1 MLHRHLIPRAVI
13 LCFTVGVAK
22 LARVPLFFGYGEGH
36 DIAASAISIRG
47 LAYRYRGQEKP
58 ALDGVD
64 LDVAE
69 GEFVVVM
76 GPSGAG
82 KSTLCTTLNG
92 LFPHFFR
99 GRMEGEVRVNGR
111 PTRGG
116 KVGEFAREVGLV
128 FQDFEAQLFSTN
140 VALEVAFG
148 PENFSVERGEMRR
161 RVEGVLGRVRLE
173 GFEGRQPATL
183 SGGQKQRLAIAS
195 VLAIEPRV
203 LCLDE
208 PTTDL
213 DPIGKL
219 GVFEIASELKERDD
233 VTLIVVEHETEET
246 LEADRIVILRDG
258 RVVTDRPA
266 REVLRDVDLLQESR
280 IMPLGVTRFFHEMG
294 FWQGQLP
301 LTPAEGLREFRQRG
315 WRIDPG
321 RHGELVA
328 EDERR
333 EGGYGE
339 ALIEVEGLTH
349 RYPNGLVALEGVDLA
364 VRRGEFLAVL
374 GQNGSGKTTLVK
386 HFNGLL
392 EPTEGSVRVEDE
404 TTTKQGIR
412 KLGQTVGYVFQN
424 PDHQIFSDTVALV
437 AVVRV
442 VSGRAVCP
450 AVSTSARSSHG
461 TRPADTSLYPRTRGR
476 ASGAHVAHAGILRPD
491 PGRDLLPCP
500 ARGWSRRRGPLP
512 LTARPPLPANSRPP
526 RISRRN
532 FRPRDL
538 LHALSGQLRRLSYGG
553 LYRLQ
558 AQRGIAAQYLFLR
571 NARSEVVQYDG
582 DHNARTLDARL
593 TVADVGVHGYV
604 LAPVHA
610 GSLRRCR
617 LAHKHTGRYRRA
629 SRSRTSTVSR

>member
-1 MLHRHLIPRAVI
+1 MVFR
-13 LCFTVGVAK
+13 
-22 LARVPLFFGYGEGH
+22 LFFGCGEGD
-36 DIAASAISIRG
+36 DIAEPAISIRG

-92 LFPHFFR
+92 LVPHFFR
-99 GRMEGEVRVNGR
+99 GRIDGEVEIRGR
-111 PTRGG
+111 STRDG

-148 PENFSVERGEMRR
+148 PENFSVERGEMKR

-195 VLAIEPRV
+195 VLAIEPRI

-213 DPIGKL
+213 DPVGKL

-246 LEADRIVILRDG
+246 LEADRIVILREG

-266 REVLRDVDLLQESR
+266 REVLRDVELLQESR
-280 IMPLGVTRFFHEMG
+280 IMPLGVARFFHEMG
-294 FWQGQLP
+294 LWQGQLP

-315 WRIDPG
+315 WQIDAG
-321 RHGELVA
+321 RHRELVA
-328 EDERR
+328 EDAER
-333 EGGYGE
+333 EEGYGE
-339 ALIEVEGLTH
+339 ALIEVEGLSH
-349 RYPNGLVALEGVDLA
+349 RYPNGVVALEGVDLA

-392 EPTEGSVRVEDE
+392 EPTEGSVRVEGK
-404 TTTKQGIR
+404 TTTEQGIR
-412 KLGQTVGYVFQN
+412 TLGQTVGYVFQN
-424 PDHQIFSDTVALV
+424 PDHQIFSDTVSDEVAFGPKIRGLEEAEVEERVKEALAAV
-437 AVVRV
+437 GLTGYEEEDPFGLTKGERQRVAVASVLAVRPEVLILDEPTTGLDYAEQRSMMDLVRRLNESGSTIIVVTHTMWVVAEYAHRAAVVRDGRV
-442 VSGRAVCP
+442 VLSGVVREVFAEEE
-450 AVSTSARSSHG
+450 RL
-461 TRPADTSLYPRTRGR
+461 RD
-476 ASGAHVAHAGILRPD
+476 ASLRP
-491 PGRDLLPCP
+491 PHIVSLG
-500 ARGWSRRRGPLP
+500 
-512 LTARPPLPANSRPP
+512 N
-526 RISRRN
+526 
-532 FRPRDL
+532 
-538 LHALSGQLRRLSYGG
+538 ALGHTVLSVDEMLR
-553 LYRLQ
+553 
-558 AQRGIAAQYLFLR
+558 
-571 NARSEVVQYDG
+571 
-582 DHNARTLDARL
+582 
-593 TVADVGVHGYV
+593 VAGKGE
-604 LAPVHA
+604 
-610 GSLRRCR
+610 R
-617 LAHKHTGRYRRA
+617 
-629 SRSRTSTVSR
+629 